1 MVSLKNFPKGQKS
14 MVNVLKGVFV
24 FAVCAVL
31 AAPGASAKSAA
42 PAAKPEQSGPSGEE
56 TDAAL
61 YCENIV
67 DAADEA
73 RLSWQT
79 WQLVSLEAKLRQQ
92 VEQLER
98 KQAEFEAWVER
109 RERLLSEVEGHVV
122 SIVSRMRPEAAAAQ
136 LSTTDEDTAMGV
148 LLKLKARVASNILD
162 EMDPARAAQL
172 TQAMV
177 GFTDPKG
184 EGDF

>member
-1 MVSLKNFPKGQKS
+1 MVKISTGALSLAAL
-14 MVNVLKGVFV
+14 VV
-24 FAVCAVL
+24 FA
-31 AAPGASAKSAA
+31 APSAKAETSRPTPKPQAASAVQNGDVI
-42 PAAKPEQSGPSGEE
+42 ENE
-56 TDAAL
+56 AAL
-61 YCENIV
+61 YCQNIG
-67 DAADEA
+67 DAAEEA
-73 RLSWQT
+73 RRSWQT
-79 WQLVSLEAKLRQQ
+79 WQLVSLEAKVRQQ
-92 VEQLER
+92 VERLER

-109 RERLLSEVEGHVV
+109 RERLLAEVEGHVV

-177 GFTDPKG
+177 GFTDPQGK
-184 EGDF
+184 GDF